1 MDVLTST
8 ERSRSGGQLVLIFA
22 NGFENSVSNTDRFA
36 VLNSFSVGLGGRFTN
51 VAPGDRLDT
60 NDGFGSF
67 QVDYDATRVVLSN
80 FIPNGVFLDFA
91 GANSATGTGGNGR
104 SLTFSKP
111 GVTFG
116 SGAREYHG
124 ASFERR

>member
-1 MDVLTST
+1 MASAHSKST
-8 ERSRSGGQLVLIFA
+8 
-22 NGFENSVSNTDRFA
+22 T
-36 VLNSFSVGLGGRFTN
+36 T
-51 VAPGDRLDT
+51 
-60 NDGFGSF
+60 
-67 QVDYDATRVVLSN
+67 ATKVVLSN

-104 SLTFSKP
+104 SLTFSAP

-124 ASFERR
+124 ASFNGGNGAPGTNFLGGDGGSLAATATTGDRDRQQRH